1 MEVDMDEMKS
11 AFERAMERAE
21 SLGKASEEDL
31 RRWKYLPEGE
41 KLAARYLRDECDLT
55 AEIGKYDDDDA
66 RQLVS
71 EGAQGI
77 LVKNIDL
84 PRNEPAKK
92 INRKA
97 MEAIKELKRDKVSLE
112 NVYTKIRRVFSH
124 YEQEGEQQRKQ
135 AYEAVKRDVEAKMRQ
150 ALQQQLGTSAPA
162 RIDVESQPQFQQ
174 QLRQTLAQLDSQY
187 LALLGEYRQEI
198 LSIA

>member
-11 AFERAMERAE
+11 ALERAMERAE

-41 KLAARYLRDECDLT
+41 KLAAKYLINECDLVV
-55 AEIGKYDDDDA
+55 EIGRYDDDA

-84 PRNEPAKK
+84 PRNELAKK
-92 INRKA
+92 ANKKA
-97 MEAIKELKRDKVSLE
+97 MEAIKELKHDKVSLE
-112 NVYTKIRRVFSH
+112 NVYTKLRRILNH
-124 YEQEGEQQRKQ
+124 YEQEGEQQRGQ

-150 ALQQQLGTSAPA
+150 ALQQQSGASAPV

-174 QLRQTLAQLDSQY
+174 ELRRALAQLELQY
-187 LALLGEYRQEI
+187 LTLLGEYKQEI
-198 LSIA
+198 LGIA

>member
-1 MEVDMDEMKS
+1 MDEMKS

-41 KLAARYLRDECDLT
+41 KLAAKYLINECDLVV
-55 AEIGKYDDDDA
+55 EIGRYDDDA

-84 PRNEPAKK
+84 PRNELAKK
-92 INRKA
+92 ANKKA

-112 NVYTKIRRVFSH
+112 NVYTKLRRIFNH
-124 YEQEGEQQRKQ
+124 YEQEGEQQRRQ

-150 ALQQQLGTSAPA
+150 ALQQQLGASAPA

-174 QLRQTLAQLDSQY
+174 ELRRALAQLESQY
-187 LALLGEYRQEI
+187 LTLLGEYRQEI
-198 LSIA
+198 LGIA